1 VFGKEDWVMI
11 RDAKLLHEFEKEQ
24 TRNEK
29 LTHAEALA
37 LFEAMWREGLALG
50 VLPLED
56 SLEGI
61 EVDVRLARILNH
73 V

>member
-1 VFGKEDWVMI
+1 MI

>member
-1 VFGKEDWVMI
+1 MI

-29 LTHAEALA
+29 LTPPEALA
-37 LFEAMWREGLALG
+37 IFEAMWREGLTLG

-56 SLEGI
+56 PLEGI
-61 EVDVRLARILNH
+61 EVDIRLARILNH

>member
-1 VFGKEDWVMI
+1 MI
-11 RDAKLLHEFEKEQ
+11 RDAKLLHGFEKEQ

-37 LFEAMWREGLALG
+37 LFDAMWREGLALG

-61 EVDVRLARILNH
+61 EVDARLARILNH